1 MKKQR
6 ILSALLALCIV
17 FTLVPTALAAK
28 ADDFTDVSRS
38 DWFYDYVDYV
48 TSKGYFRGT
57 SETTFSPQR
66 NMTRA
71 MFVVVLFRFDGAK
84 GDGSQSAF
92 TDVAPGAWCT
102 AAINWAAA
110 NKIVE
115 GKGDGTFA
123 PDAPI
128 TRAQMCAIIDRYLN
142 CYKKDNKVTL
152 PQTGSVSAMS
162 DQNTVP
168 SYAVDAIK
176 QSQRYGLINGFKDGT
191 FRPNALS
198 TRAHVAAVIYRMA
211 DLVKNAK
218 AENTSGGGSSGGG
231 GGSSSTTY
239 TYTLTYDANGGVLT
253 GASSATKTTKNT
265 SYTFKV
271 TDAIPTRDGYTF
283 LGWAKNKNAT
293 TATFDAG
300 DDYTMTSAKTSETLY
315 AVWQAKEPA
324 INPKDHIGK
333 AVSNSIDQVN
343 TRFTKMKSAVISAV
357 EKVNSENNFLTAAQL
372 QKVKDAVN
380 AMVKIDNVSKDFPS
394 DDMATRKVIWNVALN
409 VKEGQAVS
417 VIEQASSKIANALV
431 SGSTTSKPTP
441 DDIDNFLTS
450 VKAAVE
456 NETGIVLTDKSLSEI
471 KTQVVDKLKTEGKSL
486 WANFHDGE
494 GNYVCSD
501 VRVDFNGTTATIK
514 VNAGNTTLEGSKSQI
529 AKELSTAISKEIYA
543 QMKAQG
549 TDYTDNFTFAINL
562 DVNFGRS
569 ANEKIAQETDGFTRK
584 YQVIVKA
591 ALDSDGLLEYKYDEG
606 NYLRLN
612 VTQDIQTAY
621 NNGLQKI
628 AEQFAW
634 NDGEARDKVI
644 AEAKKGIKTE
654 IPTLYNEVK
663 TALDKYGITLT
674 HTTAQSLED
683 ALLPEVESW
692 VEANWTT
699 IFNSTTSGGTLTGLD
714 NNLLI
719 NAVWPLIEKD
729 IDALNVD
736 TLLQD
741 QISEKLTEKGI
752 DEAWIVNKA
761 NSSDTLKKAKNGLNM
776 FDTVTFEPAGVT
788 LDIQSVADINFLLAQ
803 SVIGYRATM
812 SGLVFTG
819 ELKGTDG
826 APISDAF
833 KREIVTTATKELDS
847 ALTSST
853 TLQDLLAGNPDL
865 KDYLIY
871 SALVKM
877 GLNFDAEKTA
887 KATALDSLKPTI
899 KNEGK
904 TKLEA
909 KLEAKLSA
917 IDVSAILN
925 DGSAEKAD
933 AQKKINLLNSLKFDA
948 TNGIQNK
955 TANDLAA
962 ALKSPT
968 MMDIIGDKGNK
979 YVDQY
984 LEKLVN
990 KAQTLLPDSAS
1001 VTLNGVKLDESAL
1014 DAFRSATTTK
1024 DAVIALADLIAQ
1036 FGDLSIGSFAD
1047 PAGQVLTV
1055 SYNGRTVS
1063 AHLVIDVK

>member
-57 SETTFSPQR
+57 TETTFSPQR

-142 CYKKDNKVTL
+142 YYKKDNKVTL

-231 GGSSSTTY
+231 STTY

-283 LGWAKNKNAT
+283 LGWAKDKNAT
-293 TATFDAG
+293 TATFAAG

-333 AVSNSIDQVN
+333 AVSASIDQVN

-372 QKVKDAVN
+372 QKVKDVVN

-394 DDMATRKVIWNVALN
+394 DNMATRKVIWNVALN

-417 VIEQASSKIANALV
+417 VIDQASKIANALV
-431 SGSTTSKPTP
+431 SGGVPSKPTP
-441 DDIDNFLTS
+441 DDIDGFLAS

-456 NETGIVLTDKSLSEI
+456 SETGIVLTDKSLSEI

-494 GNYVCSD
+494 GNYVCGD
-501 VRVDFNGTTATIK
+501 VTVKFNGKTYATIK
-514 VNAGNTTLEGSKSQI
+514 VGAGNTTLEGSKSQI
-529 AKELSTAISKEIYA
+529 AKDLSTAISKEIYA

-549 TDYTDNFTFAINL
+549 TDYTGNFTFAIDL
-562 DVNFGRS
+562 DVNFARS
-569 ANEKIAQETDGFTRK
+569 ANDKIAQETDGFTRN
-584 YQVIVKA
+584 YQVVVNA
-591 ALDSDGLLEYKYDEG
+591 VLDSDGLLEYKYDEG

-612 VTQDIQTAY
+612 VTKDIQTAY

-628 AEQFAW
+628 AEQFTY
-634 NDGEARDKVI
+634 NDGTKDKVV
-644 AEAKKGIKTE
+644 AKAKEGLKNE
-654 IPTLYNEVK
+654 IPALYTEVQD
-663 TALDKYGITLT
+663 ALDKYDIALT

-683 ALLPEVESW
+683 ALMPVVESW
-692 VEANWTT
+692 VETNWSA
-699 IFNSTTSGGTLTGLD
+699 IVASTTNGGTLTGLD
-714 NNLLI
+714 NTLLI
-719 NAVWPLIEKD
+719 NAVWPLLEAD
-729 IDALNVD
+729 IDALDVD
-736 TLLQD
+736 ALLQN

-752 DEAWIVNKA
+752 DEAWIVDQA
-761 NSSDTLKKAKNGLNM
+761 NNSGTLKDAKDLVKG
-776 FDTVTFEPAGVT
+776 FDAVTFEPAGVK

-803 SVIGYRATM
+803 PEIKAHVTKGGFGATITL
-812 SGLVFTG
+812 SG
-819 ELKGTDG
+819 KGG
-826 APISDAF
+826 KPFSDAL
-833 KREIVTTATKELDS
+833 KQEIVDTASAELDD

-871 SALVKM
+871 SALVQM
-877 GLNFDAEKTA
+877 GLDFNAEKAA
-887 KATALDSLKPTI
+887 KVSALDSLKPTI
-899 KNEGK
+899 KTEGK
-904 TKLEA
+904 A
-909 KLEAKLSA
+909 KLETKLNDKLGA
-917 IDVSAILN
+917 INVLDILN
-925 DGSAEKAD
+925 NGSAENAE
-933 AQKKINLLNSLKFDA
+933 AQKKIELLKGMKFDA
-948 TNGIQNK
+948 DTGIQTK
-955 TANDLAA
+955 TANELAA
-962 ALKSPT
+962 ALKSAT
-968 MMDIIGDKGNK
+968 MMNIIGTKGDQ

-984 LEKLVN
+984 LEKLVK
-990 KAQTLLPDSAS
+990 KAQNLLPDSAS
-1001 VTLNGVKLDESAL
+1001 VTLNGVELDKSDL
-1014 DAFRSATTTK
+1014 DAFRSAKTTK
-1024 DAVIALADLIAQ
+1024 EAVIALADLIAE
-1036 FGDLSIGSFAD
+1036 FGDLRINSFAE
-1047 PAGQVLTV
+1047 PGQVLTV
-1055 SYNGRTVS
+1055 SYNGHTASV
-1063 AHLVIDVK
+1063 HLVIDVK

>member
-57 SETTFSPQR
+57 TETTFSPQR

-84 GDGSQSAF
+84 GDSSQSAF

-142 CYKKDNKVTL
+142 YYKKDNKVTL
-152 PQTGSVSAMS
+152 SQTGSVSAMS

-231 GGSSSTTY
+231 STTY

-271 TDAIPTRDGYTF
+271 IDTIPTRDGYTF
-283 LGWAKNKNAT
+283 LGWAKDKNAT
-293 TATFDAG
+293 TATFAAG

-333 AVSNSIDQVN
+333 AVSDSIDQVN

-372 QKVKDAVN
+372 QKVKDVVN

-394 DDMATRKVIWNVALN
+394 DNMATRKVIWNVALN

-417 VIEQASSKIANALV
+417 VIDQASKIANALV
-431 SGSTTSKPTP
+431 SGGVPSKPTP
-441 DDIDNFLTS
+441 DDIDGFLAS

-456 NETGIVLTDKSLSEI
+456 SETGIVLTDKSLSEI

-494 GNYVCSD
+494 GNYVCGD
-501 VRVDFNGTTATIK
+501 VTVKFNGKTYATIK
-514 VNAGNTTLEGSKSQI
+514 VGAGNTTLEGSKSQI
-529 AKELSTAISKEIYA
+529 AKDLSTAISKEIYA

-549 TDYTDNFTFAINL
+549 TDYTGNFTFAIDL
-562 DVNFGRS
+562 DVNFARS
-569 ANEKIAQETDGFTRK
+569 ANDKIAQETDGFTRN
-584 YQVIVKA
+584 YQVVVNA
-591 ALDSDGLLEYKYDEG
+591 VLDSDGLLEYKYDEG

-612 VTQDIQTAY
+612 VTKDIQTAY

-628 AEQFAW
+628 AEQFTY
-634 NDGEARDKVI
+634 NDGTKDKVV
-644 AEAKKGIKTE
+644 AKAKEGLKNE
-654 IPTLYNEVK
+654 IPALYTEVQD
-663 TALDKYGITLT
+663 ALDKYDITLT

-683 ALLPEVESW
+683 ALMPVVESW
-692 VEANWTT
+692 VETNWSA
-699 IFNSTTSGGTLTGLD
+699 IVASTTNGGTLTGLD
-714 NNLLI
+714 NTLLI
-719 NAVWPLIEKD
+719 NAVWPLLEAD
-729 IDALNVD
+729 IDALDVD
-736 TLLQD
+736 ALLQN

-761 NSSDTLKKAKNGLNM
+761 NSSDTVKMAKDLVNG
-776 FDTVTFEPAGVT
+776 FDTVTFQPAGVT
-788 LDIQSVADINFLLAQ
+788 LDIKKIDEINFLLAQ
-803 SVIGYRATM
+803 PEIKANVTKGGYGAEITL
-812 SGLVFTG
+812 SG
-819 ELKGTDG
+819 KGG
-826 APISDAF
+826 KPFSDAL
-833 KREIVTTATKELDS
+833 KQEIVDTASTELDA

-871 SALVKM
+871 SALVQM
-877 GLNFDAEKTA
+877 GLDFDTEKTA
-887 KATALDSLKPTI
+887 KASALDSLKPTI
-899 KNEGK
+899 KTEAQE
-904 TKLEA
+904 KLEK
-909 KLEAKLSA
+909 KLNDKISA

-925 DGSAEKAD
+925 DGSAEKAEY
-933 AQKKINLLNSLKFDA
+933 QKKINLLKGMKFDA
-948 TNGIQNK
+948 ATGIQTK
-955 TANDLAA
+955 TANELAS
-962 ALKSPT
+962 ALKSTT
-968 MMDIIGDKGNK
+968 MMDIIGDKGNT

-1001 VTLNGVKLDESAL
+1001 VTLNGVKLDESDL
-1014 DAFRSATTTK
+1014 DAFRSAKTTK

-1036 FGDLSIGSFAD
+1036 FGDLSINSFAD

-1055 SYNGRTVS
+1055 SYNGRTAS
-1063 AHLVIDVK
+1063 AHLVINVK

>member
-48 TSKGYFRGT
+48 SSKGYFRGT
-57 SETTFSPQR
+57 TETTFSPQR

-71 MFVVVLFRFDGAK
+71 MFVVVLSRFDGAK

-142 CYKKDNKVTL
+142 YYKKDNKVTL
-152 PQTGSVSAMS
+152 SQTGSVSAMS

-176 QSQRYGLINGFKDGT
+176 QCQRYGLINGFKDGT

-253 GASSATKTTKNT
+253 GASPAPVPTKKT

-271 TDAIPTRDGYTF
+271 TDDIPTRDGYTF
-283 LGWAKNKNAT
+283 LGWAKDKNAT
-293 TATFDAG
+293 TATFVAG
-300 DDYTMTSAKTSETLY
+300 DDFTMTSANTSETLY
-315 AVWQAKEPA
+315 AVWQAKEPE
-324 INPKDHIGK
+324 IDPKDHIGK
-333 AVSNSIDQVN
+333 AVSDSIDQVN

-357 EKVNSENNFLTAAQL
+357 DKVNSDHNYLTAAQL

-394 DDMATRKVIWNVALN
+394 DNMATRKVIWNVALN

-417 VIEQASSKIANALV
+417 VIEQASKIANALV
-431 SGSTTSKPTP
+431 SGGVPSKPTP
-441 DDIDNFLTS
+441 DDIDGFLAS

-494 GNYVCSD
+494 GNYVCGD
-501 VRVDFNGTTATIK
+501 VKVVFNGKTYATIK
-514 VNAGNTTLEGSKSQI
+514 VGAGNTTLEGSKSQI

-543 QMKAQG
+543 QMKKQG
-549 TDYTDNFTFAINL
+549 TAYTDNFTFAIDL
-562 DVNFGRS
+562 DVNFDRS
-569 ANEKIAQETDGFTRK
+569 ANDKIAQETDGFTRN
-584 YQVIVKA
+584 YQVVVNA
-591 ALDSDGLLEYKYDEG
+591 VLDSDGLLEYKYADG

-612 VTQDIQTAY
+612 VTKDIQTAY

-634 NDGEARDKVI
+634 NDGETKDKVV
-644 AEAKKGIKTE
+644 AEAKKGIKNE
-654 IPTLYNEVK
+654 IPTLYTEVQ
-663 TALDKYGITLT
+663 TALDKYDITLT

-683 ALLPEVESW
+683 ALMPVVESW
-692 VEANWTT
+692 VETNWSA
-699 IFNSTTSGGTLTGLD
+699 IVASTTNGGTLTGLD
-714 NNLLI
+714 NTLLI
-719 NAVWPLIEKD
+719 NAVWPLLEAD
-729 IDALNVD
+729 IDALDVD
-736 TLLQD
+736 ALLQN

-761 NSSDTLKKAKNGLNM
+761 NNSDTVKMAKDLVNG
-776 FDTVTFEPAGVT
+776 FDTVTFQPAGVT
-788 LDIQSVADINFLLAQ
+788 LDIQKIDEINFLLAQ
-803 SVIGYRATM
+803 PEIKAYVTEGGFGAEITL
-812 SGLVFTG
+812 SG
-819 ELKGTDG
+819 KGG
-826 APISDAF
+826 KPFSDAL
-833 KREIVTTATKELDS
+833 KQEIVDTASTELDA

-871 SALVKM
+871 SALVQM
-877 GLNFDAEKTA
+877 GLDFDTEKTA
-887 KATALDSLKPTI
+887 KASALDSLKPTI
-899 KNEGK
+899 KTEAQE
-904 TKLEA
+904 KLEK
-909 KLEAKLSA
+909 KLNDKLSA

-925 DGSAEKAD
+925 DGSTEKED
-933 AQKKINLLNSLKFDA
+933 AKKKIALLNGMKFDA
-948 TNGIQNK
+948 ATGIQTK
-955 TANDLAA
+955 TANELAS
-962 ALKSPT
+962 ALKSTT
-968 MMDIIGDKGNK
+968 MMDIIGDKGNT

-1001 VTLNGVKLDESAL
+1001 VTLNGVKLDESDL

-1024 DAVIALADLIAQ
+1024 AAVIALADLIAQ
-1036 FGDLSIGSFAD
+1036 FGDLSINSFAE
-1047 PAGQVLTV
+1047 PGQVLTV
-1055 SYNGRTVS
+1055 SYNGHTAS

>member
-57 SETTFSPQR
+57 TETTFSPQR

-71 MFVVVLFRFDGAK
+71 MFVVVLSRFDGAK

-123 PDAPI
+123 PDASI

-142 CYKKDNKVTL
+142 YYKKDNKVTL
-152 PQTGSVSAMS
+152 SQTGSVSAMS

-176 QSQRYGLINGFKDGT
+176 QCQRYGLINGFKDGT

-231 GGSSSTTY
+231 GSSSTTY

-253 GASSATKTTKNT
+253 GASSETKTTKNT

-283 LGWAKNKNAT
+283 LGWAKDKNAT
-293 TATFDAG
+293 TATFGAG
-300 DDYTMTSAKTSETLY
+300 DDYTMTSANTSETLY
-315 AVWQAKEPA
+315 AVWQAKEPE
-324 INPKDHIGK
+324 IDPKDHIGQ

-343 TRFTKMKSAVISAV
+343 TRFTKMKSAVISAID
-357 EKVNSENNFLTAAQL
+357 KVNSDHNYLSAAQL

-380 AMVKIDNVSKDFPS
+380 AMVKVDNVSKDFPS
-394 DDMATRKVIWNVALN
+394 DNMATRKVIWNVALN

-417 VIEQASSKIANALV
+417 VIEQASKIANALV
-431 SGSTTSKPTP
+431 SGSAPSQPTP
-441 DDIDNFLTS
+441 DDIDGFLAS

-494 GNYVCSD
+494 GNYVCGD
-501 VRVDFNGTTATIK
+501 VKVVFNGKTYATIK
-514 VNAGNTTLEGSKSQI
+514 VGAGNTTLEGSKSQI
-529 AKELSTAISKEIYA
+529 AKDLSTAISKEIYA

-549 TDYTDNFTFAINL
+549 TAYTDNFTFAIDL
-562 DVNFGRS
+562 DVNFDRS
-569 ANEKIAQETDGFTRK
+569 ANDKIAQETDGFTRN
-584 YQVIVKA
+584 YQVVVNA

-612 VTQDIQTAY
+612 VTKDIQTAY

-628 AEQFAW
+628 AEQFTY
-634 NDGEARDKVI
+634 NDGTKDKVV
-644 AEAKKGIKTE
+644 AKAKEGLKNE
-654 IPTLYNEVK
+654 IPALYAEVQ
-663 TALDKYGITLT
+663 TALDKYNITLT

-683 ALLPEVESW
+683 ALMLKVESW
-692 VEANWTT
+692 VETNWSA
-699 IFNSTTSGGTLTGLD
+699 IVASTTSGGTLTGLD
-714 NNLLI
+714 NTLLI
-719 NAVWPLIEKD
+719 NAVWPLLEAD
-729 IDALNVD
+729 IDALDVD
-736 TLLQD
+736 ALLQN

-761 NSSDTLKKAKNGLNM
+761 NSSDTVKMAKDLVNG
-776 FDTVTFEPAGVT
+776 FDTVTFQPAGVT

-803 SVIGYRATM
+803 PEIKANVTKGGFGAEITL
-812 SGLVFTG
+812 SG
-819 ELKGTDG
+819 KGG
-826 APISDAF
+826 KPFSDAL
-833 KREIVTTATKELDS
+833 KQEIVDTASTELDA

-871 SALVKM
+871 SALVQM
-877 GLNFDAEKTA
+877 GLDFDTEKTA
-887 KATALDSLKPTI
+887 KASALDSLKPTI
-899 KNEGK
+899 KTEAQE
-904 TKLEA
+904 KLEK
-909 KLEAKLSA
+909 KLNDKISA

-925 DGSAEKAD
+925 DGSAEKAEY
-933 AQKKINLLNSLKFDA
+933 QKKIDLLNGMKFDA
-948 TNGIQNK
+948 ATGIQTK
-955 TANDLAA
+955 TANELAS
-962 ALKSPT
+962 ALKSTT
-968 MMDIIGDKGNK
+968 MMDIIGDKGNT
-979 YVDQY
+979 YVDRY
-984 LEKLVN
+984 LEKIVN

-1001 VTLNGVKLDESAL
+1001 VTLNGVKLDESDL
-1014 DAFRSATTTK
+1014 DAFRSAKTTK
-1024 DAVIALADLIAQ
+1024 DAVIALANLIAQ
-1036 FGDLSIGSFAD
+1036 FDDLSINSFAD
-1047 PAGQVLTV
+1047 PAGQVMTV
-1055 SYNGRTVS
+1055 SYNGRTAS
-1063 AHLVIDVK
+1063 AHLVIDVQ

>member
-48 TSKGYFRGT
+48 SSKGYFRGT
-57 SETTFSPQR
+57 TETTFSPQR

-71 MFVVVLFRFDGAK
+71 MFVVVLSRFDGAK
-84 GDGSQSAF
+84 GDSSQSAF

-128 TRAQMCAIIDRYLN
+128 TRAQMCAIINRYLN
-142 CYKKDNKVTL
+142 YYKKNNKVTL
-152 PQTGSVSAMS
+152 SQTGSVSAMS
-162 DQNTVP
+162 DQKTVP

-176 QSQRYGLINGFKDGT
+176 QCQRYGLIIGFKDGT

-231 GGSSSTTY
+231 SSST
-239 TYTLTYDANGGVLT
+239 
-253 GASSATKTTKNT
+253 
-265 SYTFKV
+265 
-271 TDAIPTRDGYTF
+271 
-283 LGWAKNKNAT
+283 
-293 TATFDAG
+293 
-300 DDYTMTSAKTSETLY
+300 
-315 AVWQAKEPA
+315 EPE

-333 AVSNSIDQVN
+333 AVSDSIVDVN
-343 TRFTKMKSAVISAV
+343 KRFTKMKSAVISAV
-357 EKVNSENNFLTAAQL
+357 DKVNSENHFLNSDQL

-380 AMVKIDNVSKDFPS
+380 AMVRIDDVSMELPR
-394 DDMATRKVIWNVALN
+394 DDKATRQVIWNVALN

-417 VIEQASSKIANALV
+417 VIDQASKIANALV
-431 SGSTTSKPTP
+431 SGGVPSKPTP
-441 DDIDNFLTS
+441 DDIDGFLAS

-456 NETGIVLTDKSLSEI
+456 NETGIVLSNKSLSEI

-486 WANFHDGE
+486 WANFHDGK
-494 GNYVCSD
+494 GNYVCGD
-501 VRVDFNGTTATIK
+501 VKVDFNGKNYATIN
-514 VNAGNTTLEGSKSQI
+514 VGDGNTTLEGSKSQI

-543 QMKAQG
+543 QMKAQSEKRNG
-549 TDYTDNFTFAINL
+549 YIDNFTFAIDL

-569 ANEKIAQETDGFTRK
+569 ANEKIAQDTDGFTYD

-591 ALDSDGLLEYKYDEG
+591 TLDSDGLIEYKYDEG

-612 VTQDIQTAY
+612 VTKDIQTAY
-621 NNGLQKI
+621 NNSLKQI
-628 AEQFAW
+628 AEQFTK
-634 NDGEARDKVI
+634 NDGTKDKVV

-654 IPTLYNEVK
+654 IPTLYTEVQN
-663 TALDKYGITLT
+663 ALAKYNITLS
-674 HTTAQSLED
+674 TTREDLEN
-683 ALLPEVESW
+683 ALMPVVESW
-692 VEANWTT
+692 VDTNWTT
-699 IFNSTTSGGTLTGLD
+699 IFNSTANGGTLKGLD
-714 NNLLI
+714 NTALI
-719 NAVWPLIEKD
+719 NAVWPLIESD
-729 IDALNVD
+729 INALDVDALIQ
-736 TLLQD
+736 T

-761 NSSDTLKKAKNGLNM
+761 NNSDTVKMAQDLVNG
-776 FDTVTFEPAGVT
+776 FDTVTFQPAGVT
-788 LDIQSVADINFLLAQ
+788 LNITSIDDINFLLAQ
-803 SVIGYRATM
+803 PEIKAVVTKGGFGATITL
-812 SGLVFTG
+812 SG
-819 ELKGTDG
+819 KGG
-826 APISDAF
+826 KPFSDAL
-833 KREIVTTATKELDS
+833 KQEIVDTATTELDT

-853 TLQDLLAGNPDL
+853 TLKDMLEKNSDL

-871 SALVKM
+871 SALMKL
-877 GLNFDAEKTA
+877 GLDFDAEKTA
-887 KATALDSLKPTI
+887 AAKDGAVLKNLVSTI
-899 KNEGK
+899 KTEGK
-904 TKLEA
+904 AKLEA
-909 KLEAKLSA
+909 KLDDKLSA
-917 IDVSAILN
+917 IDVSEIL
-925 DGSAEKAD
+925 AENAE
-933 AQKKINLLNSLKFDA
+933 AQKKINLLKGMKFDA
-948 TNGIQNK
+948 DTGIQTK
-955 TANDLAA
+955 TAKELAA
-962 ALKSPT
+962 ALKSQT
-968 MMDIIGDKGNK
+968 MMDIVGDKGNT

-984 LEKLVN
+984 LEKIVN
-990 KAQTLLPDSAS
+990 KVQTLLPDSAS

-1014 DAFRSATTTK
+1014 DAFRSAKTTK

-1036 FGDLSIGSFAD
+1036 FDDLSINSFAE
-1047 PAGQVLTV
+1047 PGQVMTV
-1055 SYNGRTVS
+1055 SYNGRTAS

>member
-48 TSKGYFRGT
+48 SSKGYFRGT
-57 SETTFSPQR
+57 TETTFSPQR

-92 TDVAPGAWCT
+92 TDVAPGTWCT

-142 CYKKDNKVTL
+142 YYKKDNKVTL
-152 PQTGSVSAMS
+152 SQTGSVSAMS
-162 DQNTVP
+162 DQNTIP

-176 QSQRYGLINGFKDGT
+176 QCQRYGLINGFKDGT

-283 LGWAKNKNAT
+283 LGWAKDKNAT
-293 TATFDAG
+293 TATFVAG
-300 DDYTMTSAKTSETLY
+300 NDYTMTSANTSETLY
-315 AVWQAKEPA
+315 AVWQAKEPE
-324 INPKDHIGK
+324 IDPKDHIGK
-333 AVSNSIDQVN
+333 AVSASIDQVN
-343 TRFTKMKSAVISAV
+343 TRFTEMKSAVISAV
-357 EKVNSENNFLTAAQL
+357 DKVNSENNYLTAAQL

-409 VKEGQAVS
+409 VKEGQVVS
-417 VIEQASSKIANALV
+417 VIDQASKIANALV
-431 SGSTTSKPTP
+431 SGGVPSKPTP
-441 DDIDNFLTS
+441 DDIDGFLTS

-456 NETGIVLTDKSLSEI
+456 SETGIVLTDKSLSEI
-471 KTQVVDKLKTEGKSL
+471 KTQVVDKLKTEGKTL

-494 GNYVCSD
+494 GNYVCGD
-501 VRVDFNGTTATIK
+501 VTVKFNGKTYATIK
-514 VNAGNTTLEGSKSQI
+514 VGAGNTTLEGSKSQI

-549 TDYTDNFTFAINL
+549 TAYTDNFTFAIDL
-562 DVNFGRS
+562 DVNFAPS
-569 ANEKIAQETDGFTRK
+569 ANAKIAQETNSFTRD

-591 ALDSDGLLEYKYDEG
+591 TLDSDGLLEYKYDEG

-612 VTQDIQTAY
+612 VTQDIQKAY
-621 NNGLQKI
+621 NNGLDQI
-628 AEQFAW
+628 AAQFTY
-634 NDGEARDKVI
+634 NDGTKDKVV
-644 AEAKKGIKTE
+644 AEAKKGLKHE
-654 IPTLYNEVK
+654 IPTLYTEVQ
-663 TALDKYGITLT
+663 TALAKYDITLT
-674 HTTAQSLED
+674 HTTEQSLED
-683 ALLPEVESW
+683 ALMPVVENW
-692 VEANWTT
+692 VDTNWTK
-699 IFNSTTSGGTLTGLD
+699 IVASTTSGGTLTGLD
-714 NNLLI
+714 NTLLI
-719 NAVWPLIEKD
+719 NAVWPLIEQD
-729 IDALNVD
+729 IDALNVND
-736 TLLQD
+736 LIQN

-752 DEAWIVNKA
+752 DEAWIVDTA
-761 NSSDTLKKAKNGLNM
+761 NNSGTLKDAKDLVKG
-776 FDTVTFEPAGVT
+776 FDAVTFEPAGVK

-803 SVIGYRATM
+803 PEIKAHVTKGGFGATITL
-812 SGLVFTG
+812 SGKDKKPF
-819 ELKGTDG
+819 
-826 APISDAF
+826 SDAL
-833 KREIVTTATKELDS
+833 KQEIVDTASAELDD

-871 SALVKM
+871 SALVQM
-877 GLNFDAEKTA
+877 GLDFNAEKAA
-887 KATALDSLKPTI
+887 KVSALDSLKPTI
-899 KNEGK
+899 KTEGK
-904 TKLEA
+904 A
-909 KLEAKLSA
+909 KLETKLNDKLGA
-917 IDVSAILN
+917 INVLDILN
-925 DGSAEKAD
+925 NGSAENAE
-933 AQKKINLLNSLKFDA
+933 AQKKIELLKGMKFDA
-948 TNGIQNK
+948 DTGIQTK
-955 TANDLAA
+955 TANELAA
-962 ALKSPT
+962 ALKSAT
-968 MMDIIGDKGNK
+968 MMNIIGTKGDQ

-984 LEKLVN
+984 LEKLVK
-990 KAQTLLPDSAS
+990 KAQNLLPDSAS
-1001 VTLNGVKLDESAL
+1001 VTLNGVELDKSDL
-1014 DAFRSATTTK
+1014 DAFRSAKTTK
-1024 DAVIALADLIAQ
+1024 EAVIALADLIAE
-1036 FGDLSIGSFAD
+1036 FGDLRINSFAE
-1047 PAGQVLTV
+1047 PGQVLTV
-1055 SYNGRTVS
+1055 SYNGRTAS